1 MKHTKDEIAAEV
13 RQMITDL
20 VGYTHTEITD
30 EKSLDVDLGID
41 LFGKVELALD
51 AEERFVISISD
62 KEEDETNTVGALI
75 GIVVRKL
82 EEKGKVAA

>member
-1 MKHTKDEIAAEV
+1 MKYTKEEIAAEV

-20 VGYTHTEITD
+20 VGYTYTEITD

-41 LFGKVELALD
+41 LLDKAELELD
-51 AEERFVISISD
+51 AEERFGISISD
-62 KEEDETNTVGALI
+62 KEADETNTVGALI